1 MYSTSFKV
9 VELELNE
16 ELELTELELT
26 ELELTE
32 ELDETDELDEL
43 TELLLTELED
53 NEELLLEIP
62 VELELVDEE
71 DSIKIEGFSEITTK
85 NIVDNLDWAVKF
97 IKALSN
103 FATFKEKVVVGN
115 NMEGLKVVFSGFRD
129 AELSDKVVARGGK
142 VLTSIS
148 KNVNIL
154 VVAVKSAK
162 LTGKTKKAEELGIT
176 IMGKDE
182 FINKYIDNK

>member
-1 MYSTSFKV
+1 MADVLGASGIFGFGMGRKRINKLFDDIPDILEQSTKLSTKQ
-9 VELELNE
+9 LYNK
-16 ELELTELELT
+16 
-26 ELELTE
+26 
-32 ELDETDELDEL
+32 
-43 TELLLTELED
+43 
-53 NEELLLEIP
+53 I
-62 VELELVDEE
+62 
-71 DSIKIEGFSEITTK
+71 IKIEGFSEITTK

-103 FATFKEKVVVGN
+103 FAIFKEKVIIDN

-129 AELSDKVVARGGK
+129 TELSDKVVARGGK